1 MYLRFQ
7 IHGTEMR
14 EVNEICYVS
23 HIHVNLL
30 NIMYLKQI
38 TPKFDPIYSVYMYAM
53 YLEETK
59 FDKIRNIA
67 K

>member
-1 MYLRFQ
+1 
-7 IHGTEMR
+7 MR